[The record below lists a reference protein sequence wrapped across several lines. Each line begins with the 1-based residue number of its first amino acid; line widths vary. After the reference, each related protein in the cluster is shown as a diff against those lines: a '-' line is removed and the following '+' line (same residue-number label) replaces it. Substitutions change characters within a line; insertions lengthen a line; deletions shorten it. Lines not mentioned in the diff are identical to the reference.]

1 MYTIGEP
8 EIQAVAEVI
17 RSGKLFRYQGENASQ
32 TDLFEQEWAAKIGV
46 KHALA
51 VTSGTASLICALA
64 GLGVGPGDEVIVP
77 AYTFIASA
85 LAALAVGAVPIIAE
99 IDESLTLDPRD
110 VEAKLTPRTRAI
122 MPVHMNGLN
131 CDMDALMEVASR
143 RGVLVVEDSCQADG
157 GSYKGKRLGSI
168 GHAGGFSF
176 NYFKVISAG
185 EGGAMVTNDD
195 EVYQRASL
203 FHDGGSVFFK
213 EGVGGETP
221 IFAGWNFRFNEI
233 LSAILRVQ
241 LTRLDDILAGL
252 REDKRLIREGL
263 EGAGGFTFNRVN
275 DPAGECAV
283 TLSLLFATGEEA
295 AAFVARLGEAGFAA
309 GSPINSGRHVYA
321 NWEAVMQQRGASDPR
336 RNPFRSGECEWE
348 YTADMCPRTLDL
360 LARTVNVSM
369 SPTRTAEERVALVA
383 AMRMASGS

>member
-8 EIQAVAEVI
+8 EIQAAAETI
-17 RSGKLFRYQGENASQ
+17 RSGKLFRYQGEDDSQ
-32 TDLFEQEWAAKIGV
+32 TDLFEQEWAATIGV

-51 VTSGTASLICALA
+51 VTSGTAALICALA

-85 LAALAVGAVPIIAE
+85 LAALAVGAVPILAE
-99 IDESLTLDPRD
+99 IDESLTLDPVD
-110 VEAKLTPRTRAI
+110 VEAKLTPRTKAI

-131 CDMDALMEVASR
+131 CDLDALLDVATR
-143 RGVLVVEDSCQADG
+143 HGLLVVEDACQADG
-157 GSYKGKRLGSI
+157 GSYKGRRLGSI

-176 NYFKVISAG
+176 NYFKVISCG
-185 EGGAMVTNDD
+185 EGGAMVTDD
-195 EVYQRASL
+195 DAVFERASL
-203 FHDGGSVFFK
+203 FADGGCVFFK
-213 EGVGGETP
+213 EGVAGQTP

-233 LSAILRVQ
+233 LSSIMRVQ
-241 LTRLDDILAGL
+241 LTRLDGLLAGL

-263 EGAGGFTFNRVN
+263 EGASGLAFNRVN

-321 NWEAVMQQRGASDPR
+321 NWEAVMQQRGSSDPR
-336 RNPFRSGECEWE
+336 RNPFRSGACDWQ
-348 YTADMCPRTLDL
+348 YTPDMCPRTLGL
-360 LARTVNVSM
+360 LARTVNLPM
-369 SPTRTAEERVALVA
+369 SPTRPAQERATLIA
-383 AMRMASGS
+383 AIRQAAGS